1 MRNQPGGYG
10 NRGGP
15 GGYSR
20 DPYPPPP
27 PPSYMR
33 ERMDGY
39 VRSHV
44 LCHLKALKFSLKT
57 LNLHFY
63 IVYEK

>member
-1 MRNQPGGYG
+1 MRSQPPYG

-39 VRSHV
+39 VS
-44 LCHLKALKFSLKT
+44 FSFCKRR
-57 LNLHFY
+57 
-63 IVYEK
+63 

>member
-1 MRNQPGGYG
+1 MRSQPPYG

-39 VRSHV
+39 VSFHSV
-44 LCHLKALKFSLKT
+44 KEISSFFSV
-57 LNLHFY
+57 H
-63 IVYEK
+63 